1 MKILPKKF
9 LVLIPIALLIA
20 GVLFFVNQKPEQAD
34 MTEIPFADAEVQ
46 EPSSSAESPKEKK
59 QQNKIIMVD
68 IKGGVKKP
76 GVYKIDADARV
87 NDAIMLAGGFT
98 KDADEAQIN
107 LAQKVQ
113 DEMVINVPYLSENS
127 DSSTVQTT
135 EQSSSGSTGNTS
147 NQKVNINQ
155 ATQEELE
162 SLSGIGPSK
171 ASAIIQYRDEHGM
184 FQTVEELMEI
194 PGIGEKTLDNIRDAI
209 QVP

>member
-59 QQNKIIMVD
+59 QQNKIIMLD